1 MRSREASSI
10 SLAWLTGSKP
20 HSLSVSEMEQA
31 AFRTGTCSG
40 QADELGVGW
49 SSHAADSCELWKGT
63 SRRAR
68 SSDFNQGQAQL
79 V

>member
-40 QADELGVGW
+40 QADELGVDW

-63 SRRAR
+63 S
-68 SSDFNQGQAQL
+68 
-79 V
+79 